1 MVKKPHYSNFRMRF
15 INPATIMFLIS
26 GIILLGYTSCRTRH
40 VVKYGGPPADYK
52 QMEKPK

>member
-1 MVKKPHYSNFRMRF
+1 MNKMLNRSNLRRRF
-15 INPATIMFLIS
+15 LNPATIMLLIS

-52 QMEKPK
+52 QMEKPN